1 VTPSHV
7 FDLRTPPLA
16 KRRCPKCGVPM
27 LLARIEPWDQFDDD
41 ERIFECGVCAYAE
54 TVIPG
59 ITLLR

>member
-1 VTPSHV
+1 
-7 FDLRTPPLA
+7 
-16 KRRCPKCGVPM
+16 M